1 MRHYS
6 AGSLILMFFVFSF
19 VGWLWEVSFHLYEDG
34 MIVNRGIMH
43 GPWLPIYGFG
53 GVLILTLLYRLRKS
67 PTMELANGGIKW
79 WDYSGYFLNLD
90 GRICA
95 EGLLVFG
102 IGGFAVVYLIAPAL
116 DNLFRKM
123 KPAAVIVIC
132 AILLSVFVCDQIYSL
147 KYPNEGEGITF
158 TADGSRQSPGLQ
170 GHPQDDSSR

>member
-1 MRHYS
+1 M
-6 AGSLILMFFVFSF
+6 
-19 VGWLWEVSFHLYEDG
+19 
-34 MIVNRGIMH
+34 
-43 GPWLPIYGFG
+43 IYGFG

-67 PTMELANGGIKW
+67 PTKEFAVSIVLCGVLEYFTSYFMELANGGIKW